1 MKSLQIPLQKYI
13 APVCTELEAL
23 SEGVLCSSVSFTNES
38 FGNGDDG
45 ARTYGTGETD
55 RGWF

>member
-1 MKSLQIPLQKYI
+1 MKSLQTPLQKYI
-13 APVCTELEAL
+13 APVCTELETHA
-23 SEGVLCSSVSFTNES
+23 EGVLCSSISFKNES

-45 ARTYGTGETD
+45 ARTYGTGETA